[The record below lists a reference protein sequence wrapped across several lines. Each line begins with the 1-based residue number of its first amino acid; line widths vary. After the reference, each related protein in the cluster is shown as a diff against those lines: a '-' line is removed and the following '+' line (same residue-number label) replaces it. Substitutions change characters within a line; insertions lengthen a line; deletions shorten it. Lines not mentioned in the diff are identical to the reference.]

1 MPVEGIV
8 SGIEDTPLF
17 STYKFLFATVFGRR
31 AGTTTDGS
39 SLRANPKVGN
49 DNRDTHTASTRDV
62 TVNRKVSVKVVGDS
76 EDLGF
81 KINGIVRRHG
91 YAYAGP
97 RLKNAFQFGLYSG
110 PYNVGTGVPV
120 SQWGNYHLSGMLDST
135 LNGTVLTLSQL
146 NDPTNNSRNLKTNI
160 AFPTEFSL
168 TVGDFSATTRTFD
181 STSTTF
187 DEDDL

>member
-1 MPVEGIV
+1 M
-8 SGIEDTPLF
+8 
-17 STYKFLFATVFGRR
+17 
-31 AGTTTDGS
+31 
-39 SLRANPKVGN
+39 
-49 DNRDTHTASTRDV
+49 
-62 TVNRKVSVKVVGDS
+62 
-76 EDLGF
+76 
-81 KINGIVRRHG
+81 
-91 YAYAGP
+91 
-97 RLKNAFQFGLYSG
+97 
-110 PYNVGTGVPV
+110 PV